1 MKMRADMRPEA
12 QTGNFFHSVY
22 LDKELCVGCTTCIKR
37 CPTQAIRVRDG
48 KAHIA
53 EERCIDCGECIRTC
67 PKGAKKWISDPLAVM
82 EGYDIKVALPAPS
95 LYGQFGVDTAPD
107 TVFLALRDIGFDEVF
122 DVAWGAARLGLATK
136 EYLDA
141 AGPRP
146 MISSACPVVVRLVQ
160 LRFPSLIPQLV
171 HLLPPFEIAAR
182 ELRRRLEASIAG
194 GGDKGN
200 RGANRTTDGQPRI
213 GVFFIS
219 PCTSKV
225 TAIRNPLGYVR
236 SEVDAVFSF
245 QDIYAPL
252 KKAIQ
257 RRKAAGESTCAGSG
271 PPSKMGRIEGLG
283 GGFGWARSDG
293 ELEALNVPG
302 AVSVDGIDNLIA
314 LLEEIDNGK
323 LGDIPYIEALAC
335 PGGCVGGPMV
345 VANPHV
351 ARTAIKAVSVSQKGE
366 EAPEAR
372 SFNGGFDEGPS
383 AAGIGRSADAG
394 FEALEWEEEL
404 PPKPVMVLDRDLEKA
419 LAMAERLEELAASL
433 PGLDCGACGAPDCRA
448 LAEDIVKGEAEL
460 DDCIVRL
467 RRKTSD
473 S

>member
-1 MKMRADMRPEA
+1 MSGAAETEE
-12 QTGNFFHSVY
+12 QTATYFHSVY
-22 LDKELCVGCTTCIKR
+22 LDKELCIGCTTCVR
-37 CPTQAIRVRDG
+37 HCPTQAIRVRDG

-53 EERCIDCGECIRTC
+53 EDRCIDCGECIRTC

-95 LYGQFGVDTAPD
+95 LYGQFGVDVSPD
-107 TVFLALRDIGFDEVF
+107 LVFLALRDIGFDEVF
-122 DVAWGAARLGLATK
+122 DVAWGAARLGRATK
-136 EYLDA
+136 EYFRA
-141 AGPRP
+141 VGPRP
-146 MISSACPVVVRLVQ
+146 LISSACPVVVRLVQ
-160 LRFPSLIPQLV
+160 LRFPSLIPNLV

-182 ELRRRLEASIAG
+182 ELRGRLKKSGIDAG
-194 GGDKGN
+194 GTGSAAEIKDSE
-200 RGANRTTDGQPRI
+200 DQPRV

-225 TAIRNPLGYVR
+225 TAIRNPLGYEK

-257 RRKAAGESTCAGSG
+257 RRKTAAETAHPDTQN
-271 PPSKMGRIEGLG
+271 PPIFQRIAGLG

-293 ELEALNVPG
+293 ELEALNVTG

-323 LGDIPYIEALAC
+323 LEDIPYIEALAC

-351 ARTAIKAVSVSQKGE
+351 ARTAIKAVSVSQKAE
-366 EAPEAR
+366 QSSRTEAETDGIGAVRP
-372 SFNGGFDEGPS
+372 DC
-383 AAGIGRSADAG
+383 AGIAQTDCVG
-394 FEALEWEEEL
+394 FEGLGWEAEL
-404 PPKPVMVLDRDLEKA
+404 QPKPVMVLDRDLEKA
-419 LAMAERLEELAASL
+419 LAMAEKLEELAAGL

-467 RRKTSD
+467 RMKNSD
-473 S
+473 N

>member
-1 MKMRADMRPEA
+1 MKPKTESPAVGQA
-12 QTGNFFHSVY
+12 ANLFHSVY
-22 LDKELCVGCTTCIKR
+22 LDEELCVGCTTCIKR
-37 CPTQAIRVRDG
+37 CPTQAIRVRGG

-53 EERCIDCGECIRTC
+53 EERCIDCGECIRAC

-82 EGYDIKVALPAPS
+82 EGYDIKIALPAPS
-95 LYGQFGVDTAPD
+95 LYGQFGTDTAPD
-107 TVFLALRDIGFDEVF
+107 LVFSALRDIGFDEVF
-122 DVAWGAARLGLATK
+122 DVAWGAARLGSATK
-136 EYLDA
+136 EYFGK

-146 MISSACPVVVRLVQ
+146 AISSACPVVVRLVQ
-160 LRFPSLIPQLV
+160 LRFPSLVPQLV

-182 ELRRRLEASIAG
+182 ELRRRLSTQLAPDAGKKDRGEKKAS
-194 GGDKGN
+194 
-200 RGANRTTDGQPRI
+200 GAEQRI

-225 TAIRNPLGYVR
+225 TAIRNPLGYEK

-252 KKAIQ
+252 KKAVQ
-257 RRKAAGESTCAGSG
+257 KRKASGEQSGAGSRL
-271 PPSKMGRIEGLG
+271 SSRMERIEGLG

-293 ELEALNVPG
+293 ELEALNVKG

-335 PGGCVGGPMV
+335 PGGCVGGPMA

-351 ARTAIKAVSVSQKGE
+351 ARTAIKAVSVSQAGG
-366 EAPEAR
+366 EAPA
-372 SFNGGFDEGPS
+372 SMDLG
-383 AAGIGRSADAG
+383 AGL
-394 FEALEWEEEL
+394 EALEWEYEL
-404 PPKPVMVLDRDLEKA
+404 PPKPVMILDRNLQKA
-419 LAMAERLEELAASL
+419 LAMAEKLEELAAGL

-448 LAEDIVKGEAEL
+448 LAEDIVKGNAEL

-467 RRKTSD
+467 RKKNFDTASVERR
-473 S
+473 

>member
-1 MKMRADMRPEA
+1 MKQQEKKRASSQA
-12 QTGNFFHSVY
+12 ANFFHSVY
-22 LDKELCVGCTTCIKR
+22 LDKDLCIGCTTCVRR
-37 CPTQAIRVRDG
+37 CPTQAIRVRNG

-95 LYGQFGVDTAPD
+95 LYGQFGADTTPD
-107 TVFLALRDIGFDEVF
+107 LVFLALRDIGFDEVF
-122 DVAWGAARLGLATK
+122 DVAWGAARLGRATR
-136 EYLDA
+136 EYLNK

-146 MISSACPVVVRLVQ
+146 AISSACPVVVRLVQ
-160 LRFPSLIPQLV
+160 LRFPSLIPHLV

-182 ELRRRLEASIAG
+182 ELRRRLGIRLAETG
-194 GGDKGN
+194 GTVAEGQKN
-200 RGANRTTDGQPRI
+200 VFAEQPRI

-225 TAIRNPLGYVR
+225 TAIRNPLGYEKT
-236 SEVDAVFSF
+236 EVDAVFSF
-245 QDIYAPL
+245 QDIYSPL

-257 RRKAAGESTCAGSG
+257 KRKAAAERALFDMD
-271 PPSKMGRIEGLG
+271 PEPLIQRIEGLA

-293 ELEALNVPG
+293 ELEALNVAG

-323 LGDIPYIEALAC
+323 LGEIPYVEALAC

-351 ARTAIKAVSVSQKGE
+351 ARTAIKAVSASQKAGQDSGA
-366 EAPEAR
+366 EAAV
-372 SFNGGFDEGPS
+372 SATQAALQGPLKYEDL
-383 AAGIGRSADAG
+383 GWDC
-394 FEALEWEEEL
+394 EL
-404 PPKPVMVLDRDLEKA
+404 QPRPVMVLDRDLEKA
-419 LAMAERLEELAASL
+419 LAMAQRLEELTAGL

-467 RRKTSD
+467 RKKNTD
-473 S
+473 A

>member
-1 MKMRADMRPEA
+1 MGPQVEVHTGA
-12 QTGNFFHSVY
+12 QATNFFHSVY
-22 LDKELCVGCTTCIKR
+22 LDKELCIGCTTCVRR
-37 CPTQAIRVRDG
+37 CPTQAIRVRNG

-82 EGYDIKVALPAPS
+82 GGYDIKIALPAPS
-95 LYGQFGVDTAPD
+95 LYGQFGADTSPD
-107 TVFLALRDIGFDEVF
+107 LVFMALRDIGFDEVF
-122 DVAWGAARLGLATK
+122 DVAWGAARLGMATK
-136 EYLDA
+136 EYLKE

-146 MISSACPVVVRLVQ
+146 AISSACPVVVRLVQ
-160 LRFPSLIPQLV
+160 LRFPSLIPHLV
-171 HLLPPFEIAAR
+171 HLRPPFEIAAK
-182 ELRRRLEASIAG
+182 ELRQRLILKLAEAGDDPVAG
-194 GGDKGN
+194 Q
-200 RGANRTTDGQPRI
+200 RMTSAEQLHI

-225 TAIRNPLGYVR
+225 TAIRNPLGYEKT
-236 SEVDAVFSF
+236 EVDAVFSF
-245 QDIYAPL
+245 QDIYSPL

-257 RRKAAGESTCAGSG
+257 KRKATALKSYSELDTE
-271 PPSKMGRIEGLG
+271 PMFKRIEGLG
-283 GGFGWARSDG
+283 SGFGWARSDG

-351 ARTAIKAVSVSQKGE
+351 ARTAIKAVSVNQRTKQGSGILDETTGAGALQPGCE
-366 EAPEAR
+366 EL
-372 SFNGGFDEGPS
+372 EGL
-383 AAGIGRSADAG
+383 GWDA
-394 FEALEWEEEL
+394 EL

-419 LAMAERLEELAASL
+419 LAMAQKLEELTAGL

-467 RRKTSD
+467 RKKTAD
-473 S
+473 L